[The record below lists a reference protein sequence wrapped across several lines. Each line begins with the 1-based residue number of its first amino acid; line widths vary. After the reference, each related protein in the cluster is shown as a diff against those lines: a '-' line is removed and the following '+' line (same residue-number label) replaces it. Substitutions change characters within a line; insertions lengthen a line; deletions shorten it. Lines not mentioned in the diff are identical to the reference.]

1 MVKINGKDYD
11 VSGMTITEYLTSTE
25 YKKELIAL
33 ERNEEIVPKA
43 EYDNTVIED
52 GDIIEIVSFVGG
64 GSL

>member
-1 MVKINGKDYD
+1 MVKIHGNDYD
-11 VSGMTITEYLTSTE
+11 VSGMTITEYLASTE

>member
-11 VSGMTITEYLTSTE
+11 VSGMTITEYLASTE

-52 GDIIEIVSFVGG
+52 GDIIEVVSFVGG

>member
-11 VSGMTITEYLTSTE
+11 VSGMTITKYLASTE

>member
-25 YKKELIAL
+25 YNKELIAL

>member
-11 VSGMTITEYLTSTE
+11 VSGMTITEYLASTE

-64 GSL
+64 LSL

>member
-11 VSGMTITEYLTSTE
+11 VSGMTITEYLASTK

-43 EYDNTVIED
+43 EYDDTVIED

>member
-11 VSGMTITEYLTSTE
+11 VSGMTITEYLASTE

-43 EYDNTVIED
+43 EYDNTIIED

>member
-11 VSGMTITEYLTSTE
+11 VSGVTITEYLASTE

>member
-11 VSGMTITEYLTSTE
+11 VSGMTITEYLASTE

>member
-11 VSGMTITEYLTSTE
+11 VSGMTLTEYLASTE